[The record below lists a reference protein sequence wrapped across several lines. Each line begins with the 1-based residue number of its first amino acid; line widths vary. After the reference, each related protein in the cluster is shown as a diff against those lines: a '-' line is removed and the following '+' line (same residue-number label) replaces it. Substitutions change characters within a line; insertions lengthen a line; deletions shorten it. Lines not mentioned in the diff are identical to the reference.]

1 MVAFLEGVV
10 LIRSVA
16 GGLAALVLC
25 ATAAG
30 AVVGGREDAGAL
42 SRAGVMVL
50 SSNGG
55 MCSAVV
61 LAPDAILTA
70 AHCATG
76 ADAYRVHYRDESGE
90 PVMIE
95 PAERA
100 VHPGYDRKA
109 IEARRRSID
118 LALVRLPEPLPAR
131 FATATLSPRTAAK
144 DEAVAVGG
152 YGVLREG
159 AAKTTGTFRVARL
172 TVVEPYGPSAV
183 LVWLEG
189 AAAGACL
196 GDSGGPVAR
205 EGTVFAVISWA
216 KGAGRSSC
224 GRITQGVLLGPQR
237 AWIDQTLQG
246 WGRSA
251 RWE

>member
-1 MVAFLEGVV
+1 M
-10 LIRSVA
+10 IRSVA
-16 GGLAALVLC
+16 GGLAALV
-25 ATAAG
+25 AFASAAG
-30 AVVGGREDAGAL
+30 AIVGGAADTGPLARSA
-42 SRAGVMVL
+42 VMVL

-76 ADAYRVHYRDESGE
+76 ADSYRVHYRDEGGA

-95 PAERA
+95 PAARA
-100 VHPGYDRKA
+100 VHPGYDAKA

-118 LALVRLPEPLPAR
+118 LALVRLPEPLPSR
-131 FATATLSPRTAAK
+131 FEAAVLAAAPAAK
-144 DEAVAVGG
+144 GERVVVGG

-159 AAKTTGTFRVARL
+159 EARTTGTFRTARL
-172 TVVEPYGPSAV
+172 TVVEPYGPSGV

-189 AAAGACL
+189 GSSGACL

-205 EGTVFAVISWA
+205 EGLVYAVVSWA
-216 KGAGRSSC
+216 KGAGRASC
-224 GRITQGVLLGPQR
+224 GRTTQGVLVGPQR
-237 AWIDQTLQG
+237 AWIDRTLRG
-246 WGRSA
+246 WGRGA
-251 RWE
+251 TWE

>member
-1 MVAFLEGVV
+1 V
-10 LIRSVA
+10 IKSVA
-16 GGLAALVLC
+16 GGLAALALF
-25 ATAAG
+25 ASAAH
-30 AVVGGREDAGAL
+30 AVVGGREDESAL

-61 LAPDAILTA
+61 LAPDAVLTA

-76 ADAYRVHYRDESGE
+76 ADAYRVHYRDEAGE

-95 PAERA
+95 PAARA
-100 VHPGYDRKA
+100 IHPGYDPKA

-118 LALVRLPEPLPAR
+118 LALIRLPEPLPAR
-131 FATATLSPRTAAK
+131 FATATLSGGAAAK
-144 DEAVAVGG
+144 DEAVTIGG

-159 AAKTTGTFRVARL
+159 EARTTGTFRTARL
-172 TVVEPYGPSAV
+172 KVVEPFGPSKV

-189 AAAGACL
+189 AVAGACL

-205 EGTVFAVISWA
+205 EGIVFAVIGWA

-224 GRITQGVLLGPQR
+224 GRITQGVLLGPHR
-237 AWIDQTLQG
+237 SWIDATLRQ
-246 WGRSA
+246 WSRAA
-251 RWE
+251 RWQ